1 MCEIAFKEKSLKWLE
16 KSMTDNELMTAD
28 IVFKIIEKRGL
39 EGAKAEIAF
48 ERAKRNLLKA
58 YERKSA
64 LCINSDE

>member
-1 MCEIAFKEKSLKWLE
+1 MCETSFKDKSLEWLR
-16 KSMTDNELMTAD
+16 KSMSDHDLMVAD
-28 IVFKIIEKRGL
+28 CLFKTIEKHGL
-39 EGAKAEIAF
+39 EGTKAEIAF